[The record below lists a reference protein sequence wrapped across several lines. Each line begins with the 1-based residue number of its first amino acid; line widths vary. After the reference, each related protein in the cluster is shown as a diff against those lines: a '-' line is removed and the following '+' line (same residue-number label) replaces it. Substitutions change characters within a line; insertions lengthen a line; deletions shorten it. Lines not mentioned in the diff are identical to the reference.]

1 MNKLQK
7 LLDEIDWRWIQ
18 DNPGRT
24 YDLLKDLIAM
34 HIHDKEYIQELHR
47 KNMMLHVLV
56 GKDD

>member
-1 MNKLQK
+1 MKKLEK
-7 LLDEIDWRWIQ
+7 VLDIIDYRWIK